1 MCFVHAVLARCSDRI
16 SRTENEPSLRVMEI
30 SRKARPWRGH
40 PTRVALAAV
49 LHRAKRNKAFEG
61 CRFVGLA
68 LDGTTAGRRR
78 KSGCSLCRPY
88 RNADREILGYR
99 HHLVLVAVVDGD
111 LTLPVDV
118 EPYGPGDLTV
128 FWHGVLTIYL

>member
-1 MCFVHAVLARCSDRI
+1 
-16 SRTENEPSLRVMEI
+16 MEI
-30 SRKARPWRGH
+30 SRKAQPWWGH

-78 KSGCSLCRPY
+78 KSGCSLCHPY
-88 RNADREILGYR
+88 Q
-99 HHLVLVAVVDGD
+99 
-111 LTLPVDV
+111 
-118 EPYGPGDLTV
+118 
-128 FWHGVLTIYL
+128 

>member
-1 MCFVHAVLARCSDRI
+1 LGYSNLSSSGV
-16 SRTENEPSLRVMEI
+16 SRAFGDDALGYFTERLDP
-30 SRKARPWRGH
+30 A

-99 HHLVLVAVVDGD
+99 IWSKISNALKNLGFRSRNFLAQ
-111 LTLPVDV
+111 LLAETSRAC
-118 EPYGPGDLTV
+118 
-128 FWHGVLTIYL
+128 TIRIRRSSFREALE